1 MYLLRNEM
9 AKKENISYEEL
20 LTSFK
25 RRDFKPIYFLMGEEP
40 FFIDVLSNFLEK
52 EVLSEDEKEFN
63 QTIVYGKETNIDNII
78 NLAKRYPI
86 MSQYQLIIVKE
97 AQHIK
102 SYDNLSYYLQNPQP
116 STILVFCYK
125 YGTLDKRKK
134 VATDIANIGVIY
146 ESKKLYE
153 NQIPAWIV
161 TEAKK
166 SGLSIDVKAAN
177 MMAEFLG
184 TDLERIKG
192 EIEKLKIIVQESNS
206 KIISPEIIEKNIG
219 ISKDYNVFEL
229 QKALGKKDI
238 LMANQIVNYFKKNK
252 KNNPLVMILPV
263 LFNFFSNILFYHTL
277 PDKSQYNVASVLKI
291 NPYFVSD
298 YAIAAKNYPLE
309 KIIKIIHYIREA
321 DAQLKGIGN
330 VSAEE
335 GEILRLLIFKILH

>member
-146 ESKKLYE
+146 ESKILYE

-206 KIISPEIIEKNIG
+206 KIISPEIIERNIG

-238 LMANQIVNYFKKNK
+238 LMANQIANYFKKNK
-252 KNNPLVMILPV
+252 KYNPLVMILPV
-263 LFNFFSNILFYHTL
+263 LFNFFSNILFYHSL
-277 PDKSQYNVASVLKI
+277 PD
-291 NPYFVSD
+291 
-298 YAIAAKNYPLE
+298 
-309 KIIKIIHYIREA
+309 
-321 DAQLKGIGN
+321 
-330 VSAEE
+330 
-335 GEILRLLIFKILH
+335 

>member
-1 MYLLRNEM
+1 
-9 AKKENISYEEL
+9 
-20 LTSFK
+20 
-25 RRDFKPIYFLMGEEP
+25 
-40 FFIDVLSNFLEK
+40 
-52 EVLSEDEKEFN
+52 
-63 QTIVYGKETNIDNII
+63 
-78 NLAKRYPI
+78 
-86 MSQYQLIIVKE
+86 
-97 AQHIK
+97 
-102 SYDNLSYYLQNPQP
+102 
-116 STILVFCYK
+116 
-125 YGTLDKRKK
+125 KRKK
-134 VATDIANIGVIY
+134 VATDIASIGVIY

-153 NQIPAWIV
+153 NQVPAWIV

-192 EIEKLKIIVQESNS
+192 EIEKLKIIIQESDS
-206 KIISPEIIEKNIG
+206 KIISPEIIERNIG